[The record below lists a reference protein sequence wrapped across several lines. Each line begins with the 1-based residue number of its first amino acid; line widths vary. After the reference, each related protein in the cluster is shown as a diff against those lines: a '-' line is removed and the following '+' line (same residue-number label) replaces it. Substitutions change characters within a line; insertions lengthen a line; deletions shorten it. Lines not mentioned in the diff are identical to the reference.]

1 MDGFFVTGTW
11 IPFHMDVFA
20 WLTATSKSFVF
31 IAAAGMAS
39 LGVLGCSS
47 SPTTT
52 DASIEKPGSVSV
64 GQRYSISTGSESRGR
79 NFTGRVTE
87 VDEDSVVMVD
97 PHVEAW
103 ADHSWPLIGKIPGN
117 HPFKGGKGVGRQQRV
132 GDVTIN
138 RADIVSIAAADDG
151 G

>member
-1 MDGFFVTGTW
+1 
-11 IPFHMDVFA
+11 MDVFA

-31 IAAAGMAS
+31 TAAAGMAS
-39 LGVLGCSS
+39 SGVLGCSP

-52 DASIEKPGSVSV
+52 DASIEKPDSVSV
-64 GQRYSISTGSESRGR
+64 GQRYSISTGSESRGA

-87 VDEDSVVMVD
+87 VNEDSVVMVD

-117 HPFKGGKGVGRQQRV
+117 HPFKNGKGVARDKRV
-132 GDVTIN
+132 GDVTID
-138 RADIVSIAAADDG
+138 RGDIVAIKPAEAGD
-151 G
+151 